1 MYYDFNNKNIIQGI
15 LMSWTS
21 EAAKGLGW
29 NIIGLLAIVSW
40 TGINCFFMFFT
51 LKKMGQ
57 LRVEPEQEFKGE
69 CTLAQNQLNQQT
81 ESQPQSVVKFCFQ
94 PTWSNNSDLAGVP
107 QNKNNASMQ
116 KISLKVTFKIW

>member
-69 CTLAQNQLNQQT
+69 CILTYFKSEAQIPVD
-81 ESQPQSVVKFCFQ
+81 SFFVKFFKYYNYSF
-94 PTWSNNSDLAGVP
+94 PVL
-107 QNKNNASMQ
+107 NKFSQMY
-116 KISLKVTFKIW
+116 F